1 MKGLKFAMY
10 TILTLNKISDKGLAC
25 FDASKYTCSSEA
37 DQPDAIIVRSASMHD
52 MELPAPLLAVAR
64 AGAGYNNIPVPTCTE
79 KGICVFNTPGANA
92 NAVKELVICALFLAS
107 RKIVPATEWCR
118 TLKGSGDQVSKTVEK
133 GKSNYAG
140 PEIFGKTLGVFG
152 LGAIGILVANAAAAL
167 GMKVIGY
174 DPYLSDKAASAL
186 DKSIVLTANEEDLFT
201 QTDYLTLHAPLTDST
216 RGIVNAQNLAKAKDG
231 IRVLNFARGE
241 LVNSADII
249 EAVKSGKCGA
259 YATDFPTDEQLG
271 VDGIIAIPHL
281 GASTPES
288 EENCAVMA
296 ANQISDY
303 LENGNVVNSVN
314 LPALQKDKDGK
325 IRLAVISNGDVA
337 ECVKA
342 CLSDNN
348 IVINSYDSK
357 LRGEIGYAVFDTDSE
372 PNEDVIEALKEVAN
386 VIAVRII

>member
-1 MKGLKFAMY
+1 MY
-10 TILTLNKISDKGLAC
+10 TVLTLNKISEKGLAC
-25 FDASKYTCSSEA
+25 FDKEKYICTSEA
-37 DQPDAIIVRSASMHD
+37 EQADAIIVRSASMHE

-64 AGAGYNNIPVPTCTE
+64 AGAGYNNIPVSACTE

-118 TLKGSGDQVSKTVEK
+118 TLKGNGNQVGKLVEK
-133 GKSNYAG
+133 GKGNFAG
-140 PEIFGKTLGVFG
+140 PEILGKTLGVYG
-152 LGAIGILVANAAAAL
+152 MGAIGVLVANAAAAL

-174 DPYLSDKAASAL
+174 DPYISDKAVAAL
-186 DKSIVLTANEEDLFT
+186 DKSVSLTANEEDIFT
-201 QTDYLTLHAPLTDST
+201 LSDYITLHAPLTDST
-216 RGIVNAQNLAKAKDG
+216 RGVVNADNFAKAKDG

-241 LVNSADII
+241 LVNSADLL
-249 EAVKSGKCGA
+249 EALASGKCAA

-271 VDGIIAIPHL
+271 VDGVIAIPHL

-314 LPALQKDKDGK
+314 LPALTKTKDGA
-325 IRLAVISNGDVA
+325 IRLTIISKGDVK
-337 ECVKA
+337 KA
-342 CLSDNN
+342 VSAALSENGLT
-348 IVINSYDSK
+348 VNSEQSAV
-357 LRGEIGYAVFDTDSE
+357 RGEIAYAVFDTDSTIDDNALE
-372 PNEDVIEALKEVAN
+372 AIKAVED